1 MKLDES
7 GAVRYALSRVRTTL
21 YPKQYPFEEIVS
33 RGRLSE
39 EDYTDETL
47 QTLIRV
53 RQEISQE
60 MEQKQDQEYAFLLL
74 LSRDIDSVVGF
85 LSKNSVD
92 FGDIKGRLESYA
104 RDTIVPNLRKMLEVE
119 YEPPPINIVTSMP
132 WAPTPGRKGGGFG
145 ADRWQADRYGMP
157 EGIYIHEASLV
168 PESEVL
174 LIHEL
179 AHPAI
184 EAFPNF
190 VPWFDEGLCNL
201 MAFIIYGES
210 RGDLGFR
217 RNMLYRQEF
226 ADYVANPARLFRRP
240 NHLFCSLLIIGGFD
254 LVKTL
259 MRYKRE
265 DPEKIKWHSI
275 PALLQEGV
283 DLKTF
288 LEKVIADPVDLPE
301 PEFSPL
307 LRRIIATV
315 LAHTVSH
322 VLTPLAYILF
332 EKILE
337 REPRPGTWKLDEL
350 LDKHTTKGEV
360 EKAIAEL
367 KKRSVVWVFP
377 NGDIEPYMGPFIGA
391 NHFLESGQVRAW
403 ARRYE
408 LREWGDS

>member
-1 MKLDES
+1 MKLDER
-7 GAVRYALSRVRTTL
+7 GAVRYALSRVQTTL
-21 YPKQYPFEEIVS
+21 YPKQYPYEEIVS
-33 RGRLSE
+33 RGCLSE
-39 EDYTDETL
+39 KDYTLDTS
-47 QTLIRV
+47 QTLMQV
-53 RQEISQE
+53 RQEILDE
-60 MEQKQDQEYAFLLL
+60 LEQKKDQEYAFLLL
-74 LSRDIDSVVGF
+74 LSRDIFSVVDF
-85 LSKNSVD
+85 LSQNSVD
-92 FGDIKGRLESYA
+92 FGDIKSRLEAYA
-104 RDTIVPNLRKMLEVE
+104 KDTIVPNLRKKLEVE
-119 YEPPPINIVTSMP
+119 YEPPPINIVTSLP
-132 WAPTPGRKGGGFG
+132 WAPTPRRKGGGFG

-157 EGIYIHEASLV
+157 EGIFIGEASLV
-168 PESEVL
+168 PESEIL
-174 LIHEL
+174 LVHEL

-184 EAFPNF
+184 QAFPNF

-254 LVKTL
+254 LVKIL
-259 MRYKRE
+259 MRYKQN
-265 DPEKIKWHSI
+265 DPEKVKWNSI

-283 DLKTF
+283 DLRTF
-288 LEKVIADPVDLPE
+288 LEQVIFDPVDLPE

-307 LRRIIATV
+307 LRRIIGTV
-315 LAHTVSH
+315 LAHSVSH
-322 VLTPLAYILF
+322 VFTPLAYILF

-337 REPRPGTWKLDEL
+337 REPRPGTWMIDEL
-350 LDKHTTKGEV
+350 LDKHITKAES

-367 KKRSVVWVFP
+367 KKRSVIWVFP
-377 NGDIEPYMGPFIGA
+377 NGDIEPYMGPHVGA

-408 LREWGDS
+408 LRKWSNT